1 MHQDTKSALLIPMCK
16 RNLLSGSKC
25 NLVLRLFSALPPV
38 NGRTNGVIGSTEFSD
53 KKKKKI
59 FSGQKE
65 VVVITM

>member
-25 NLVLRLFSALPPV
+25 NLVLRLFSALPCPV
-38 NGRTNGVIGSTEFSD
+38 NGRTNGVIGLTEFSD
-53 KKKKKI
+53 KKKKI